1 MAIKYSGDEA
11 LRRAAIK
18 RGLILRY
25 IKNWEFTDAPVISK
39 LLDLKRTATFTTIQN
54 MIDAGLIASHRV
66 SGCPTAILHLT
77 PAGASAVHQEMHD
90 DKYAGM
96 QSVVYASKLNVSH
109 VQHDLLVQRYAV
121 NGLRKSDGIEVLSTR
136 QIVYSGMQIGRKRLG
151 ASAKIPDALLVHQLA
166 DERRLTAIEVQESAE
181 PDHVA
186 ERKLSQYF
194 EAIKN
199 KEVHGVVYAST
210 SEARLEQ
217 VNRIWRSKLRRWWYN
232 AEQKK
237 WFPSHHGEVLFDE
250 EIMNTRLITR
260 NITPWSTGLY
270 QHVIL

>member
-1 MAIKYSGDEA
+1 MAIKFTGSEA
-11 LRRAAIK
+11 YERAARK
-18 RGLILRY
+18 RGIILRY
-25 IKNWEFTDAPVISK
+25 IKKWEFTDAPVISK

-77 PAGASAVHQEMHD
+77 PAGASAVHQVMQD
-90 DKYAGM
+90 DEYAGM
-96 QSVVYASKLNVSH
+96 HSVVYASKLNVSH
-109 VQHDLLVQRYAV
+109 VQHDLLVQRFVV
-121 NGLRKSDGIEVLSTR
+121 NGLRDGDDIEVLSTR
-136 QIVYSGMQIGRKRLG
+136 QIVYSGMQIGRERLG

-166 DERRLTAIEVQESAE
+166 DGPRLIAIEVQESAE

-199 KEVHGVVYAST
+199 KEVYCVIYAST

-232 AEQKK
+232 PEQKK

-250 EIMNTRLITR
+250 KIMNNRLLTR